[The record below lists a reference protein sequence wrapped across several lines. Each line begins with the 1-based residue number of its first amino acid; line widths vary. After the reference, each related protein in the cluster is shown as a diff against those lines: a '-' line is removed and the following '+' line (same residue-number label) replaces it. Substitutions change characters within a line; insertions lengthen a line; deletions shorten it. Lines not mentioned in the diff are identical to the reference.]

1 MVVLKAHY
9 EELLATYSQ
18 SLAVVDLFKGYR
30 AYLEMIPSMRRAQES
45 VITVPLPI
53 VRLRHSVPSPHG
65 TGTIRT
71 TEPVMLPC
79 DVGVI
84 LCDPEWQ
91 IKTGREIFILIHRPD
106 EDFSELLGRWRQTQ
120 ILLGKDYEWML
131 PSRYQH
137 FLSDGAE
144 KVHPLFV
151 LFESTPERIH
161 KGLKGSGLPFV
172 VAPVELPE
180 LAAAELTEAAGDGGE
195 LCAAEWSEDG
205 RTIADRVRREPAT
218 NANLTLGHLLE
229 QEAAL
234 DSDESLDT
242 DWD

>member
-1 MVVLKAHY
+1 MPVLKSHY

-18 SLAVVDLFKGYR
+18 SLAVIDLFKGHR
-30 AYLEMIPSMRRAQES
+30 PYLEMIPSMRRAQES

-53 VRLRHSVPSPHG
+53 VRLRQTSPSPHG
-65 TGTIRT
+65 HGTVRT
-71 TEPVMLPC
+71 TEPVRLPS

-91 IKTGREIFILIHRPD
+91 IKTGREIFIFIHRPD

-144 KVHPLFV
+144 KIYPLFV
-151 LFESTPERIH
+151 LFEATAERVV
-161 KGLKGSGLPFV
+161 KGLKGAGLPYV
-172 VAPVELPE
+172 MSPVNLPPI
-180 LAAAELTEAAGDGGE
+180 AEE
-195 LCAAEWSEDG
+195 SV
-205 RTIADRVRREPAT
+205 IADLEPPAH
-218 NANLTLGHLLE
+218 LTLGNLLE
-229 QEAAL
+229 QELAPAEP
-234 DSDESLDT
+234 DELID
-242 DWD
+242 

>member
-1 MVVLKAHY
+1 MPVLKSHY

-18 SLAVVDLFKGYR
+18 SLAVIDLFKGHR
-30 AYLEMIPSMRRAQES
+30 PYLEMIPSMRRAQES

-53 VRLRHSVPSPHG
+53 VRLRHTSPSPHG
-65 TGTIRT
+65 HGTVRT
-71 TEPVMLPC
+71 TEPVMLPS

-91 IKTGREIFILIHRPD
+91 IKTGREIFIFIHRPD

-144 KVHPLFV
+144 KIHPLFV
-151 LFESTPERIH
+151 LFDATPERVV
-161 KGLKGSGLPFV
+161 KGLKGAGLPYV
-172 VAPVELPE
+172 MSPVNLPLIE
-180 LAAAELTEAAGDGGE
+180 EDAAIDDLESPTH
-195 LCAAEWSEDG
+195 
-205 RTIADRVRREPAT
+205 
-218 NANLTLGHLLE
+218 LTLGNLLE
-229 QEAAL
+229 QELSPAEP
-234 DSDESLDT
+234 DELVD
-242 DWD
+242 

>member
-1 MVVLKAHY
+1 MPVLKAHY

-18 SLAVVDLFKGYR
+18 SLAVIDLFKGHR
-30 AYLEMIPSMRRAQES
+30 PYLEMIPSMRRAQES

-53 VRLRHSVPSPHG
+53 VRLRHTSPSPHG
-65 TGTIRT
+65 HGTVRT
-71 TEPVMLPC
+71 TEPVMLPS

-91 IKTGREIFILIHRPD
+91 IKTGREIFIFIHRPD

-144 KVHPLFV
+144 KIHPLFV
-151 LFESTPERIH
+151 LFDATPERVV
-161 KGLKGSGLPFV
+161 KGLKGAGLPYV
-172 VAPVELPE
+172 MSLVNLP
-180 LAAAELTEAAGDGGE
+180 
-195 LCAAEWSEDG
+195 S
-205 RTIADRVRREPAT
+205 IADASAIDELEPPAH
-218 NANLTLGHLLE
+218 LTLGNLLE
-229 QEAAL
+229 QELSPAEP
-234 DSDESLDT
+234 DELVD
-242 DWD
+242 

>member
-1 MVVLKAHY
+1 MPVLKSHY

-18 SLAVVDLFKGYR
+18 SLAVIDLFKGHR
-30 AYLEMIPSMRRAQES
+30 SYLEMIPSMRRAQES

-53 VRLRHSVPSPHG
+53 VRLRHTSPSPHG
-65 TGTIRT
+65 HGTVRT
-71 TEPVMLPC
+71 TEPVMLPS

-91 IKTGREIFILIHRPD
+91 IKTGREIFIFIHRPD

-144 KVHPLFV
+144 KIHPLFV
-151 LFESTPERIH
+151 LFDATPERVV
-161 KGLKGSGLPFV
+161 KGLKGAGLPYV
-172 VAPVELPE
+172 MSPVNLPSI
-180 LAAAELTEAAGDGGE
+180 AEEALIDD
-195 LCAAEWSEDG
+195 L
-205 RTIADRVRREPAT
+205 EPSAH
-218 NANLTLGHLLE
+218 LTLGNLLE
-229 QEAAL
+229 QEL
-234 DSDESLDT
+234 SSTEPDELVD
-242 DWD
+242 

>member
-53 VRLRHSVPSPHG
+53 VRLRHSAPSPHG
-65 TGTIRT
+65 PGTIRT

-106 EDFSELLGRWRQTQ
+106 EDFSDLLGRWRQTQ

-151 LFESTPERIH
+151 LFESTPERIY
-161 KGLKGSGLPFV
+161 KGLKGAGLPFV
-172 VAPVELPE
+172 IAPVQLPE
-180 LAAAELTEAAGDGGE
+180 LASDTEFVDAELASD
-195 LCAAEWSEDG
+195 
-205 RTIADRVRREPAT
+205 DRAVDDRSASAPAT
-218 NANLTLGHLLE
+218 NANLTLGHLLD

-234 DSDESLDT
+234 GGDDALDVGDT
-242 DWD
+242 RER

>member
-1 MVVLKAHY
+1 MPVLKSHY

-18 SLAVVDLFKGYR
+18 SLAVIDLFKGHR
-30 AYLEMIPSMRRAQES
+30 PYLEMIPSMRRAQES

-53 VRLRHSVPSPHG
+53 VRLRHTSPSPHG
-65 TGTIRT
+65 HGTVRT
-71 TEPVMLPC
+71 TEPVMLAS

-91 IKTGREIFILIHRPD
+91 IKTGREIFIFIHRPD

-144 KVHPLFV
+144 KIHPLFV
-151 LFESTPERIH
+151 LFDATPERVV
-161 KGLKGSGLPFV
+161 KGLKGAGLPYV
-172 VAPVELPE
+172 LSLVNLPPIEDVAIDDL
-180 LAAAELTEAAGDGGE
+180 EA
-195 LCAAEWSEDG
+195 
-205 RTIADRVRREPAT
+205 PAH
-218 NANLTLGHLLE
+218 LTLGNLLE
-229 QEAAL
+229 QEL
-234 DSDESLDT
+234 SPSEPDELVD
-242 DWD
+242 